1 MYSFECPMDRW
12 KQQNQT
18 RPIAGNTVKV
28 PILNGSDAIQRDP
41 DFCPQG
47 MKGSLQHNLV
57 AFTAL
62 VWMALPDPLCMQ
74 HCNPLSILTNSGHL
88 IWDPTSQPQALLLL
102 FLTFRFPL
110 WSLYL
115 RTHLKKPHS
124 LPTQHQPP
132 TISASRSLNLV
143 FPQKHEQEWSNTE

>member
-1 MYSFECPMDRW
+1 
-12 KQQNQT
+12 
-18 RPIAGNTVKV
+18 
-28 PILNGSDAIQRDP
+28 
-41 DFCPQG
+41 

-88 IWDPTSQPQALLLL
+88 IWDPTSQPQALLPL
-102 FLTFRFPL
+102 FLTFRFSL
-110 WSLYL
+110 WSPYL
-115 RTHLKKPHS
+115 RTHPKKPHS

-132 TISASRSLNLV
+132 TISASRSLKLV
-143 FPQKHEQEWSNTE
+143 FPQKHEQEWSNRVEWGMRPSEFHLEVVSPQRAHPRPECV